1 MYITQGLKRAVQIN
15 SSGIATIDGARQRTW
30 AEFAERVAK
39 LAGVLKGLGLSKGG
53 RVAILALNGDRYLEY
68 FFAVPWAGGV
78 VVPLN
83 IRLAPPELIYML
95 NDSETEILFVDDVLQ
110 AMLPAFSGKLT
121 TVKHIVFAGEG
132 ATPEGTINYEERLA
146 LAEAV
151 PDAERGGDEVAG
163 IFYTGG
169 TTGLA
174 KGVMLT
180 HDNII
185 SNALN
190 GLASV
195 DHAGERGRYLHVAPM
210 FHLADCGS
218 NCSLTM
224 TASTHLFIPKFDVE
238 AMLTAIQAQNV
249 AATMLVPTM
258 VNMLANFPGVEA
270 YDLSSLRIIY
280 YGASHMPAAVLARA
294 MVVFPACEFIQGYG
308 MTETSP
314 VITMLEGRYHTFE
327 GPLSGKIA
335 SAGQAVPSIEVKIV
349 DEHDHEV
356 SHGTVGEIIT
366 RGPHVMKGYW
376 NKPEETEQA
385 LRGGWMHTGDAG
397 YMDGEGFVYVV
408 DRIKDMIITGGEN
421 VYSVEVENVIYQH
434 PAVVMCAVIGIP
446 SDEWGEAIHAVVV
459 CKEGHNETET
469 DIIAHCKERV
479 AGYKCPRS
487 VEIRREPLPLSGAG
501 KVLKTELRSPFWKG
515 EARQVQRC
523 LCS

>member
-1 MYITQGLKRAVQIN
+1 MYITQGLKRVVQVN
-15 SSGIATIDGARQRTW
+15 SNGIATIDGERQRTW
-30 AEFAERVAK
+30 AEFAERVSK
-39 LAGVLKGLGLSKGG
+39 LAGAFKELGFSEGS
-53 RVAILALNGDRYLEY
+53 RVAILTLNGDRYLEY

-83 IRLAPPELIYML
+83 IRLAPPELTYML
-95 NDSETEILFVDDVLQ
+95 NDSGAEILLVDDVFQ

-121 TVKHIVFAGEG
+121 TVKHVVFAGES

-169 TTGLA
+169 TTGVA

-190 GLASV
+190 ALSSV
-195 DHAGERGRYLHVAPM
+195 DTTGERWRYLHAAPM
-210 FHLADCGS
+210 FHIADCS
-218 NCSLTM
+218 TNCTLTM
-224 TASTHLFIPKFDVE
+224 LAGIHVFIPKFDVD
-238 AMLTAIQAQNV
+238 ATLTAIQAHNV
-249 AATMLVPTM
+249 THTVLVPTM
-258 VNMLANFPGVEA
+258 VNMLANFPGVET

-280 YGASHMPAAVLARA
+280 YGASPMPAAVLAKA
-294 MVVFPACEFIQGYG
+294 MVVFPACEFVQAYG

-314 VITMLEGRYHTFE
+314 LITILEGKYHIFE
-327 GPLSGKIA
+327 GSLSGKIA
-335 SAGQAVPSIEVKIV
+335 TAGQAVTSDEVKIV

-356 SHGTVGEIIT
+356 SRGTPGEIIT

-376 NKPEETEQA
+376 NKPEETAQA

-397 YMDGEGFVYVV
+397 YMDDEGFVYIV

-434 PAVVMCAVIGIP
+434 PAVAMCAVIGIP
-446 SDEWGEAIHAVVV
+446 SGEWGEAIHADVV
-459 CKEGHNETET
+459 CKEGHTATEA
-469 DIIAHCKERV
+469 DILAHCKEQI

-487 VEIRREPLPLSGAG
+487 VEIRQEPLPLSGAG
-501 KVLKTELRSPFWKG
+501 KVLKTKLRSPFWQG
-515 EARQVQRC
+515 EARQVH
-523 LCS
+523 